1 MKSSFTNLPPKQ
13 ITNSDYKSVQA
24 YDSYFLSPL
33 ELDAGTLDSMRSF
46 FTSRGFDRISAES
59 ISVIMIKQAKRDNFN
74 PLQLL
79 DTLGGLTDIEISNV
93 VSEIINYNRYKTSFL
108 GYSPQFIS
116 NEEISRNIAL

>member
-1 MKSSFTNLPPKQ
+1 MKSLYTNLPPKP
-13 ITNSDYKSVQA
+13 ITNSDYSSVQA
-24 YDSYFLSPL
+24 YDSYFLAPL
-33 ELDAGTLDSMRSF
+33 ELDAGTLDTMRSF
-46 FTSRGFDRISAES
+46 FTSRGFDRVSAES
-59 ISVIMIKQAKRDNFN
+59 ISVVMIKQAKRDNFN

-79 DTLGGLTDIEISNV
+79 DTLGGLTDVEISSI

>member
-46 FTSRGFDRISAES
+46 FTSRGFDRVSAES